1 MLRFLYT
8 VAAIVHQA
16 ENEILVYFFPV
27 AEKKNAV
34 TNGRVEMQN
43 MYAVADLQVS
53 WVKKPRGR
61 EKQCSRRRQ
70 IEKYIQY

>member
-27 AEKKNAV
+27 AEKNAV
-34 TNGRVEMQN
+34 TNGQVEMQN

-53 WVKKPRGR
+53 WVKG
-61 EKQCSRRRQ
+61 
-70 IEKYIQY
+70 

>member
-16 ENEILVYFFPV
+16 ENGILVYFFPV

-34 TNGRVEMQN
+34 TNGRN
-43 MYAVADLQVS
+43 A
-53 WVKKPRGR
+53 KRI
-61 EKQCSRRRQ
+61 RRR
-70 IEKYIQY
+70 

>member
-27 AEKKNAV
+27 AEKEECRHKWSSRNAKHV
-34 TNGRVEMQN
+34 
-43 MYAVADLQVS
+43 
-53 WVKKPRGR
+53 
-61 EKQCSRRRQ
+61 RRR
-70 IEKYIQY
+70 

>member
-34 TNGRVEMQN
+34 TNGQVEMQN

-53 WVKKPRGR
+53 WVKGR

-70 IEKYIQY
+70 MEKYIQY